1 MAAKGEEDD
10 MTGEQ
15 QAQTA
20 AFGQRLRAL
29 RKQQGLA
36 RHELSWRT
44 AFTGTEIGRCER
56 GGRDPRPTTSQH
68 LARGL
73 DLPH

>member
-1 MAAKGEEDD
+1 

-29 RKQQGLA
+29 RKQQGLS

-44 AFTGTEIGRCER
+44 GLIETDIGRYER
-56 GGRDPRPTTSQH
+56 GRRDPRLTTILR

-73 DLPH
+73 DLPPGELVDGLR